1 MSFELKENKENK
13 NYLIAKLE
21 QNDEEYYF
29 IHNKED
35 GNNYFNA
42 EVLAEMFDVSIKNI
56 RYHNKQIEEKISKD
70 RNPILTLKLSHSA
83 KPVKFY
89 GFSVVRYLASRIN
102 TEKAFAMCEWI
113 DDALNEKYNQERG
126 FTKEIR
132 ANTINKEQLKKGIR
146 RKNRVIQK
154 LYTCYNT
161 LKEIEHDKSANMVYH
176 DIKQESS
183 EVDTLKDTFILLEKS
198 EQILKSKQPTTQS
211 QLVEDMNL

>member
-1 MSFELKENKENK
+1 MSFELKKTEDNK

-35 GNNYFNA
+35 GKNYFNRK
-42 EVLAEMFDVSIKNI
+42 VLSEMFDVDLRSIS
-56 RYHNKQIEEKISKD
+56 YHTKQIEEKMGKTK
-70 RNPILTLKLSHSA
+70 NFGVALKLSHST

-113 DDALNEKYNQERG
+113 DDALNEKYNHERG
-126 FTKEIR
+126 FTKEIQ
-132 ANTINKEQLKKGIR
+132 ANTINKEQIKNGIR
-146 RKNRVIQK
+146 QKNRVIQK
-154 LYTCYNT
+154 LYLCYDI
-161 LKEIEHDKSANMVYH
+161 LKEINHNKPANMVYH

-183 EVDTLKDTFILLEKS
+183 EVETLKDTFILLEKS
-198 EQILKSKQPTTQS
+198 EQILKSKQPTTQTKLIR
-211 QLVEDMNL
+211 QGGT